1 MLLGDAPISGQG
13 NVTAM
18 PFCSLSLA
26 ALSNTEVTVPGFQRN
41 YSKSHVPTK

>member
-13 NVTAM
+13 NLTAM
-18 PFCSLSLA
+18 PFCSMLLA
-26 ALSNTEVTVPGFQRN
+26 ALSNTKVIVPGFQRN